1 MPLSHPRRAASIARN
16 AEGWLGWCLGLGLLL
31 LALAQLPSF
40 FWQGE
45 VVPKLIVLIIMV
57 GLLLLLLGIALL
69 RPRAGALRV
78 SWYTLA
84 GVAFVVWS
92 SVTAATGTSPRG
104 SLFGMVFRYE
114 GVLGFAAYLAVFLVA
129 RRLATSR
136 FMPGRLFVVAG
147 AVAVGLVGLLG
158 LLQHVWPAGHLVS
171 SLSLDSFG
179 RSQASFSN
187 PTVLALFGCTVLP
200 VFLVLVRE
208 ESRTSLQTVLVLAAS
223 LIAAGA
229 FLSYSRSFWL
239 AAPIGCAL
247 ALILAGPPLRARW
260 VSAITVVILAGV
272 FVVAAL
278 QVGQAGPAPDGQAA
292 GGVTLSGR
300 VGETLSGGGSIRSR
314 LELYR
319 GALTLIAE
327 KPVLG
332 RGFETYIP
340 EGARTRSERLV
351 RIEGPFA
358 YADRPHN
365 SLLYIAYAAG
375 LPGLALY
382 LLFVGGAFV
391 GAIRGYRL
399 RTGADKI
406 LAAGLLGGLVA
417 YVLAEQTLFST
428 IEVTPLFFA
437 MLGWAT
443 ASASVEAPQSQGE
456 RVAASSW
463 VEGIRVPPQ
472 YVRVLPVLALAAAL
486 GWAFVAFPHA
496 VDVAAADRTHY
507 QLSSHPSDIER
518 SEESV
523 RQELG
528 ASRRDPYTPYYWNT
542 VALLLQSAADQLQQ
556 PAQLERAQ
564 EVLEEGLTYL
574 PDDPILMVSL
584 SNVLVRMQRPSQAVA
599 LLVPYL
605 AVDKYQTDAHFNL
618 ALAYLDLNRPQEAAA
633 HLEIAVRYNP
643 TDADSHWYLAKAYRA
658 LGRTAEAERE
668 QETAASLNPEYR
680 ATPGG

>member
-1 MPLSHPRRAASIARN
+1 MPLSNPPRTADVARGV
-16 AEGWLGWCLGLGLLL
+16 ERWLGWCLGLGLLL

-45 VVPKLIVLIIMV
+45 VVPKLIVLTIMV
-57 GLLLLLLGIALL
+57 ALLLLLLGLALL
-69 RPRAGALRV
+69 GPRGGALRI

-84 GVAFVVWS
+84 GVAFVLWS
-92 SVTAATGTSPRG
+92 GITAATGTSPRG
-104 SLFGMVFRYE
+104 SLLGMVFRYE
-114 GVLGFAAYLAVFLVA
+114 GVLGFAAYLVVFLAA
-129 RRLATSR
+129 RWLASSR
-136 FMPGRLFVVAG
+136 FQPGRPFVVAG
-147 AVAVGLVGLLG
+147 AAVVGLVGLLG
-158 LLQHVWPAGHLVS
+158 LLQHVWPAGHPIS

-208 ESRTSLQTVLVLAAS
+208 ESRSWLQTVLMLAAS

-247 ALILAGPPLRARW
+247 ALVLAGPPRRARW
-260 VSAITVVILAGV
+260 ASAIPVVVLAGL
-272 FVVAAL
+272 FVVVAM
-278 QVGQAGPAPDGQAA
+278 QVGQAGPAAGGQAA

-332 RGFETYIP
+332 GGFETYIA
-340 EGARTRSERLV
+340 EGARVRSERLV
-351 RIEGPFA
+351 GIEGPFA

-365 SLLYIAYAAG
+365 SLLYIAYATG
-375 LPGLALY
+375 LPGLVLY
-382 LLFVGGAFV
+382 LLFLGGAFMA
-391 GAIRGYRL
+391 AIRGYRS
-399 RTGADKI
+399 RSGPDKV

-428 IEVTPLFFA
+428 IEVTPLFFG

-443 ASASVEAPQSQGE
+443 ASASVETPQGE
-456 RVAASSW
+456 GEQVDASSW

-472 YVRVLPVLALAAAL
+472 YVRVLAGLAMAAAL
-486 GWAFVAFPHA
+486 GWVFVAFPHA
-496 VDVAAADRTHY
+496 VDVAAADRAHY
-507 QLSSHPSDIER
+507 RLASHPSDIER
-518 SEESV
+518 FEESA
-523 RQELG
+523 RLEL
-528 ASRRDPYTPYYWNT
+528 AAARRDPYTPYYWNT
-542 VALLLQSAADQLQQ
+542 VALLLQAAADQFQQ
-556 PAQLERAQ
+556 PAQLERAR
-564 EVLEEGLTYL
+564 EVLEEGLIYL
-574 PDDPILMVSL
+574 PNDPILMVSL
-584 SNVLVRMQRPSQAVA
+584 SNVLVRLHRPSQAVA

-618 ALAYLDLNRPQEAAA
+618 ALAYLDLNQPREAAA
-633 HLEIAVRYNP
+633 HLETAVRFNP

-658 LGRTAEAERE
+658 LLRMAEAERE

-680 ATPGG
+680 TTPDG

>member
-1 MPLSHPRRAASIARN
+1 MPLSHPPRAAGIARS
-16 AEGWLGWCLGLGLLL
+16 AERWLGWCLGLGLLL

-45 VVPKLIVLIIMV
+45 VVPKLIVLTVMV
-57 GLLLLLLGIALL
+57 ALLLLLLGLALL
-69 RPRAGALRV
+69 GPRTGALRI

-84 GVAFVVWS
+84 GVAFVLWS
-92 SVTAATGTSPRG
+92 GITAATGTSPRG

-114 GVLGFAAYLAVFLVA
+114 GVLGFAAYLVVFLAA
-129 RRLATSR
+129 RWLASSR

-147 AVAVGLVGLLG
+147 AVVVGLVGLLG
-158 LLQHVWPAGHLVS
+158 LLQHVWPADHPVS
-171 SLSLDSFG
+171 SLSLVSFS

-200 VFLVLVRE
+200 VLLVLVRE
-208 ESRTSLQTVLVLAAS
+208 ESRSWLQTVLVLAAS

-247 ALILAGPPLRARW
+247 ALVLAGPPRRARW
-260 VSAITVVILAGV
+260 GSAIPVVVLAGL
-272 FVVAAL
+272 FIVAAM

-332 RGFETYIP
+332 RGFETYVP
-340 EGARTRSERLV
+340 EGARVRSERLV

-365 SLLYIAYAAG
+365 SLLYIAYATG
-375 LPGLALY
+375 LPGLVLY

-391 GAIRGYRL
+391 AAIRGYRS
-399 RTGADKI
+399 RSGADKV

-417 YVLAEQTLFST
+417 YFLAEQTLFST

-443 ASASVEAPQSQGE
+443 ASASVEAPQSEGE

-463 VEGIRVPPQ
+463 AEGIRVPPQ
-472 YVRVLPVLALAAAL
+472 YVRVLAGPGDGGRLGLGIRGVPPRRGRGGGGSRALSAELAAPGHRAVRGVGATGVGGCTARPLHPVLLEHRRAAA
-486 GWAFVAFPHA
+486 GVGSRPVPAARAAGTSPA
-496 VDVAAADRTHY
+496 GARGGADV
-507 QLSSHPSDIER
+507 PP
-518 SEESV
+518 
-523 RQELG
+523 RQP
-528 ASRRDPYTPYYWNT
+528 DP
-542 VALLLQSAADQLQQ
+542 D
-556 PAQLERAQ
+556 
-564 EVLEEGLTYL
+564 G
-574 PDDPILMVSL
+574 
-584 SNVLVRMQRPSQAVA
+584 
-599 LLVPYL
+599 L
-605 AVDKYQTDAHFNL
+605 AVQCA
-618 ALAYLDLNRPQEAAA
+618 RPDGETVCKRSPSSCP
-633 HLEIAVRYNP
+633 ISRWTSTRRMP
-643 TDADSHWYLAKAYRA
+643 TTTWRSPTW
-658 LGRTAEAERE
+658 T
-668 QETAASLNPEYR
+668 
-680 ATPGG
+680 